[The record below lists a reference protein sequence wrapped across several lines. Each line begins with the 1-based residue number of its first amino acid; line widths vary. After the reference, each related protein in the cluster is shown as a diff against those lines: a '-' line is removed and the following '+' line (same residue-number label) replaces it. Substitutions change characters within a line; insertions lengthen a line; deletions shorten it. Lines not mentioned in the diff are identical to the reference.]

1 MMPAVENPSLAK
13 IPPFLPPLD
22 NKLKSSSEHIKNN
35 GSCRKT
41 KNVQTE
47 NHIHHEVADIFRL
60 YGAEYRRTH
69 NLSIEQHN
77 VMYAIEHCR
86 TSAYGFMLIYVMNAV
101 IWKARTI
108 HAGTGIA

>member
-77 VMYAIEHCR
+77 VIVNLQINSEKFADKLRNPNRAKTRAQKTCPTHRGGYR
-86 TSAYGFMLIYVMNAV
+86 
-101 IWKARTI
+101 
-108 HAGTGIA
+108 